1 MSFHDFASCTLCL
14 YLMDSLFPG
23 RHVLIFVS
31 GIYCRSTSLFCL
43 EVSEVASMDHG
54 QETT

>member
-31 GIYCRSTSLFCL
+31 EIYCRSTSLFCL